1 MVLVALTVGMAAVA
15 VVAAL
20 VVRSLTRDDA
30 PTQARWAVP
39 AQLDRAD
46 FASPDAPWL
55 VALFSSASCLSCA
68 GTWTRAQALA
78 APDVA
83 VQKLDAA
90 RDRALHERYRID
102 AVPCLVIAD
111 AAGTV
116 RASFLGE
123 PTTAD
128 LTDAMAQLRG

>member
-1 MVLVALTVGMAAVA
+1 MATVALTVVLAAVA
-15 VVAAL
+15 VAVAL
-20 VVRSLTRDDA
+20 VVRSLTRPDP

-46 FASPDAPWL
+46 FASPEAPWL
-55 VALFSSASCLSCA
+55 VAVFSSSTCLSCA

-78 APDVA
+78 GPGVA

-90 RDRALHERYRID
+90 EDRAVHERYGIE

-111 AAGTV
+111 LEGAV

-123 PTTAD
+123 PTTAE
-128 LTDAMAQLRG
+128 LLAAMGELRG